1 MSKLKSAFSSLR
13 VRLTLWYVLVL
24 AVILV
29 IFSVVFY
36 NVVRLNQYHI
46 IETGLLASA
55 EIIASKVE
63 ISVGIL
69 RIQPIQ
75 PSELPLQDEVFFQI
89 INVQGLIQVRSE
101 NLSEFT
107 LPISTAALQA
117 AFREQIYMEYIELPN
132 GAHVRLLT
140 QSSRLLLGSS
150 INSII
155 QVAVSL
161 EGVER
166 NLGMLR
172 FWLWMIVPA
181 ALIVTSVG
189 GIFLADRLLQPLGQM
204 NKSAREI
211 GSLNLNRRLPVHTPH
226 DELGRLATTLNEL
239 FDRLEKSFK
248 NQQRFIAD
256 ASHEL
261 RTPLAALRAE
271 TEVALRRARAPEE
284 YVALLCSNLDEVQRL
299 SRMAERLLFLTQS
312 DAGQLPL
319 HPEKVQLDELCR
331 RVVDKL
337 GSLARERGI
346 QLNASCAAPV
356 AVSGDEELLEQLLV
370 VLVENALKYTP
381 PGGQVELSCGQEQR
395 QAWLRV
401 QDTGPGIAQE
411 HLPHLFERFYRV
423 DKARSR
429 QLGGTGLGLSIAQ
442 SIVHAHRGQITAES
456 QVGQGTAF
464 HVRLSL

>member
-1 MSKLKSAFSSLR
+1 MNELKSAFSSLR
-13 VRLTLWYVLVL
+13 VRLTLWYVFVL

-36 NVVRLNQYHI
+36 QVVQFNQYHTL
-46 IETGLLASA
+46 ETGLLASA

-63 ISVGIL
+63 FSTAIL

-75 PSELPLQDEVFFQI
+75 PGELPLQDEVFYQI
-89 INVQGLIQVRSE
+89 INVQGIIQAHSE
-101 NLSEFT
+101 NLNEFT
-107 LPISTAALQA
+107 LPINTAALQA
-117 AFREQIYMEYIELPN
+117 AFRDQTYVEYAQLSN

-140 QSSRLLLGSS
+140 QSTRFLGTYGFTG
-150 INSII
+150 II

-172 FWLWMIVPA
+172 FWLWMIVPG

-189 GIFLADRLLQPLGQM
+189 GIFLADRLLRPLAQM

-211 GSLNLNRRLPVHTPH
+211 GSRNLNRRLPVHTPR

-271 TEVALRRARAPEE
+271 IEVALRRARSPEE
-284 YVALLCSNLDEVQRL
+284 YVALLRSNLDEVQRL
-299 SRMAERLLFLTQS
+299 SRMAERLLFLAQS

-319 HPEKVQLDELCR
+319 HRETVKLDELCR

-346 QLNASCAAPV
+346 QLSASCAAPV
-356 AVSGDEELLEQLLV
+356 AVSGDEELLEQLMV
-370 VLVENALKYTP
+370 ILVENALKYTP
-381 PGGQVELSCGQEQR
+381 PAGRVGLGCGQEQR

-401 QDTGPGIAQE
+401 QDTGSGIAPE

-429 QLGGTGLGLSIAQ
+429 QLGGTGLGLSIAH
-442 SIVHAHRGQITAES
+442 SIVQAHQGQITAES

-464 HVRLSL
+464 HVRLPI

>member
-13 VRLTLWYVLVL
+13 LRLTLWYVFVL
-24 AVILV
+24 AVVLI

-36 NVVRLNQYHI
+36 HVVRLNQYHA

-55 EIIASKVE
+55 EIIASKME
-63 ISVGIL
+63 NPTGIISI
-69 RIQPIQ
+69 RSIQPG
-75 PSELPLQDEVFFQI
+75 ELPLQDEVFFQI
-89 INVQGLIQVRSE
+89 MNVQGQILAHSE
-101 NLSEFT
+101 NLGNFT
-107 LPISTAALQA
+107 LPVGAAALQA
-117 AFREQIYMEYIELPN
+117 AFRDQSYVEYAELPS

-140 QSSRLLLGSS
+140 QSTRLMVFGA

-161 EGVER
+161 DGVER

-181 ALIVTSVG
+181 ALLVTSLG
-189 GIFLADRLLQPLGQM
+189 GIFLAERLLRPLAQM

-211 GSLNLNRRLPVHTPH
+211 GSRNLNQRLPVHTPH

-271 TEVALRRARAPEE
+271 TEVALRRARSPEE
-284 YVALLCSNLDEVQRL
+284 YVALLRSNLDEVQRL

-319 HPEKVQLDELCR
+319 HRESVQLDELCR

-337 GSLARERGI
+337 GSLAQERGI
-346 QLNASCAAPV
+346 QLSVHQAAPV
-356 AVSGDEELLEQLLV
+356 AVPGDGELLEQLLV
-370 VLVENALKYTP
+370 ILVENALKYTP
-381 PGGQVELSCGQEQR
+381 PAGQVELGCGQEQR

-401 QDTGPGIAQE
+401 QDTGSGISQE
-411 HLPHLFERFYRV
+411 HLSHLFERFYRV

-429 QLGGTGLGLSIAQ
+429 QLGGTGLGLSIAH
-442 SIVHAHRGQITAES
+442 SIVQAHQGQITAES
-456 QVGQGTAF
+456 QLGQGTAI
-464 HVRLSL
+464 HVRLPM